1 MSNKPTKEKP
11 KYTPFEEE
19 ALAFHIRDGVPGKVA
34 IQPTKPLL
42 TQRDLSLA
50 YSPGVAI
57 PCLEIERDPST
68 AYDYT
73 AKGNMV
79 AVISNGTAVL
89 GLGNLGA
96 LASKPVMEGKAV
108 LFKRFAD
115 IDAID
120 IEVDTTNIDEFV
132 NAIRYLGPSWG
143 GINLEDIAGPD
154 CFVIEEKLKELM
166 DIPVFHDDQHGTAII
181 CAAGL
186 INAAEMTGRKISDM
200 KIVVNGAGAAGI
212 ACLELMKTLGIKNE
226 NAFLCDR
233 DGVIYQGREKG
244 MNQWKSA
251 HAVKTDKRTLEDAL
265 TDADVFLGLSAKG
278 AVSQK
283 MVKKMAKNPI
293 IFAMANP
300 DPEITPDEVRE
311 VRKDAIIATGRSDY
325 ANQVNNV
332 MGFPFIFRGA
342 LDVRASKI
350 NEEMKLACARALAEL
365 AREDVPDEVAAAYQG
380 RKMMYGPEYI
390 IPTPFDPRLIYTI
403 PPAVAKAAM
412 ETGVA
417 GKPIANFEEYKRSL
431 KARLNPT
438 ANSLGLIFEELT
450 KKPKRVIFA
459 EGEEEQI
466 IRAAIQW
473 VDNGYG
479 SAVLVGREKKILEKM
494 KELNL
499 SKAKLE
505 NIDITNATLNE
516 KVDKYVDF
524 LYKRL
529 QRKGYL
535 HRDIVRMV
543 KNDRNVFSA
552 CMLACDDG
560 DTLITG
566 LVRGYTK
573 SLEEI
578 STVLDV
584 KPGCVNFG
592 LSVIL
597 AQNKTIFV
605 SDTTVHELPEA
616 ETLVKIAIQTAQK
629 AREFGHE
636 PRVAFLSFSNF
647 GSPMREKAKRIRDA
661 VDILDKMNVDFE
673 YDGEMSPDVALN
685 PELMKLYPFCRL
697 SGPANVLIMPALHS
711 ANIASKLIQELGN
724 ATVVGPIL
732 VGLEKQAQVI
742 QMGSKVSDIINAAAL
757 AAI

>member
-1 MSNKPTKEKP
+1 MTKK
-11 KYTPFEEE
+11 KFTTFEQE
-19 ALAFHIRDGVPGKVA
+19 ALSFHNRDGIPGKIA

-57 PCLEIERDPST
+57 PCIEINKDPAT

-120 IEVDTTNIDEFV
+120 IEVDTTNIDEFI
-132 NAIRYLGPSWG
+132 NAVRYLGPSWG

-186 INAAEMTGRKISDM
+186 INAAHISGKKIEDM

-212 ACLELMKTLGIKNE
+212 ACLELMKTLGIKNQ

-233 DGVIYQGREKG
+233 DGIIYKGREKG

-251 HAVKTDKRTLEDAL
+251 HAVETKKRTLEDAMEG
-265 TDADVFLGLSAKG
+265 ADVFLGLSAKD
-278 AVSQK
+278 AVSQA
-283 MVKKMAKNPI
+283 MVKSMAKNPI

-300 DPEITPDEVRE
+300 DPEITPDKVHE
-311 VRKDAIIATGRSDY
+311 VRKDAIVATGRSDY

-350 NEEMKLACARALAEL
+350 NEEMKLACAYALAQL

-380 RKMMYGPEYI
+380 RKMVYGSEYI

-412 ETGVA
+412 DTGVA
-417 GKPIANFEEYKRSL
+417 GKPITNFEEYKKQL

-438 ANSLGLIFEELT
+438 ANSMGLIFEQLAKNP
-450 KKPKRVIFA
+450 KKVIFA
-459 EGEEEQI
+459 EGEEEKT
-466 IRAAIQW
+466 IRAAVQW
-473 VDNGYG
+473 TMNGYG
-479 SAVLVGREKKILEKM
+479 KAVLVGREKNIEATV
-494 KELNL
+494 KELGL
-499 SKAKLE
+499 TKKHME
-505 NIDITNATLNE
+505 GIEITNAKLSKNVGQYIE
-516 KVDKYVDF
+516 F
-524 LYKRL
+524 LYKKL
-529 QRKGYL
+529 QRKGYTE
-535 HRDIVRMV
+535 RDVARLV
-543 KNDRNVFSA
+543 KNDRNIFA
-552 CMLACDDG
+552 ATMLALG
-560 DTLITG
+560 QGEVLISG
-566 LVRGYTK
+566 LVRGYHKT
-573 SLEEI
+573 LEDI
-578 STVLDV
+578 LTVIDAKKGETV
-584 KPGCVNFG
+584 FG
-592 LSVIL
+592 MSMII
-597 AQNKTIFV
+597 AKNKTLFV

-616 ETLVKIAIQTAQK
+616 KILADIAVQTAAK

-636 PRVAFLSFSNF
+636 PRVAMLSYSNF
-647 GSPMREKAKRIRDA
+647 GSPMREKANRVRDA
-661 VDILDKMNVDFE
+661 VAELDRRKVSFE
-673 YDGEMSPDVALN
+673 YDGEMSVETALN
-685 PELMKLYPFCRL
+685 EEMRKLYPFSRL
-697 SGPANVLIMPALHS
+697 SESANVLIMPGLHS
-711 ANIASKLIQELGN
+711 ANIASKLLEELADG
-724 ATVVGPIL
+724 TVVGPIL
-732 VGLEKQAQVI
+732 VGLEKPVQIIGMNA
-742 QMGSKVSDIINAAAL
+742 KVSDILNAAAL
-757 AAI
+757 ATV